1 MTRLPLI
8 RCVVAATLCA
18 SFGAVVACPLTSED
32 GDVLGST
39 DLRLAW
45 KLVERP
51 AIEVSET
58 FAIDVRACPAD
69 AELIRVDAVMPAHR
83 HGMNYKPSI
92 EAISPGRWR
101 VRGLLWHMRGAW
113 ELSFELRHAG
123 RVQTLRRGIELQ

>member
-1 MTRLPLI
+1 MKRLPLI
-8 RCVVAATLCA
+8 RYVVAASLCA
-18 SFGAVVACPLTSED
+18 AIGAALACPLVAED
-32 GDVLGST
+32 GDVLGGT

-92 EAISPGRWR
+92 EVVGPGRWR
-101 VRGLLWHMRGAW
+101 VRGLLWHMRGTW

-123 RVQTLRRGIELQ
+123 SVRTLRRGIELQ